1 MAKPTKKESGYSST
15 SSVSVTRTAPAR
27 SNAGGATRGKA
38 RAAQVQAMNV
48 TKKATRKKPA

>member
-1 MAKPTKKESGYSST
+1 M
-15 SSVSVTRTAPAR
+15 
-27 SNAGGATRGKA
+27 RGKA